1 VPDLEPDP
9 NQDPLVRGTDP
20 RIRIHTKMSRIG
32 NIVLFCIWNYGTVRV
47 PVPAF
52 YYDYRICAQVCAL
65 QQLGYLTRRLGTLST
80 SLLTE
85 PSLRL
90 LDTVL
95 SCLLSGS
102 VSVRLAAAGCLRHL
116 CAAVPAVLTP
126 LIDKSVEA
134 LETYKS
140 AQEAVSGYSGG
151 LAALLGAVRSVFV
164 LEVIFFDSADGSVEN
179 RICITLNEK
188 IK

>member
-1 VPDLEPDP
+1 
-9 NQDPLVRGTDP
+9 
-20 RIRIHTKMSRIG
+20 
-32 NIVLFCIWNYGTVRV
+32 
-47 PVPAF
+47 
-52 YYDYRICAQVCAL
+52 
-65 QQLGYLTRRLGTLST
+65 
-80 SLLTE
+80 
-85 PSLRL
+85 
-90 LDTVL
+90 VL

-151 LAALLGAVRSVFV
+151 LAALLGAVRSVFRRQLFLTV
-164 LEVIFFDSADGSVEN
+164 LTGNVQN
-179 RICITLNEK
+179 RMHITLDNNLLVRYCTR

>member
-1 VPDLEPDP
+1 
-9 NQDPLVRGTDP
+9 
-20 RIRIHTKMSRIG
+20 M
-32 NIVLFCIWNYGTVRV
+32 
-47 PVPAF
+47 
-52 YYDYRICAQVCAL
+52 CAL

-151 LAALLGAVRSVFV
+151 LAALLGAVRSVPKVNFLTV
-164 LEVIFFDSADGSVEN
+164 LTAVHNPDAYHL
-179 RICITLNEK
+179 R
-188 IK
+188 

>member
-1 VPDLEPDP
+1 
-9 NQDPLVRGTDP
+9 
-20 RIRIHTKMSRIG
+20 
-32 NIVLFCIWNYGTVRV
+32 
-47 PVPAF
+47 
-52 YYDYRICAQVCAL
+52 
-65 QQLGYLTRRLGTLST
+65 
-80 SLLTE
+80 LTE

-151 LAALLGAVRSVFV
+151 LAALLGAVRSV
-164 LEVIFFDSADGSVEN
+164 LEVHFFDSADGCVDKAKTRCAS
-179 RICITLNEK
+179 L
-188 IK
+188 